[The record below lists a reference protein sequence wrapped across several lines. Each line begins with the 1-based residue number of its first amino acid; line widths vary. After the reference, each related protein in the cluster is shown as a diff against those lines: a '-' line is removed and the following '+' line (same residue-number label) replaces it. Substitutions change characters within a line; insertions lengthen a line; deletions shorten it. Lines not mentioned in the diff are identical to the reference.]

1 MQKRSTSRDAYF
13 IVRVLIGCALGSL
26 GLVLTLVAFGLYPGA
41 SVKAAQPKTR
51 QWQPH
56 WVTVHSSQNDVSA
69 PLRDMVTWALP
80 PAREE
85 ESPENPK
92 IGIVRASGSRP
103 DTVVQKSFGERLL
116 ASILPG
122 LNFDGI
128 PFPGVVCSCAPPD
141 TDGYVGQTQYVAIV
155 NEGFQ
160 VFDKTTGNSLLGPA
174 SIRSVWAGFGGICQ
188 TGGSGDP
195 IMLYDKLANR
205 WVISQFAVGGAAPD
219 HECVAVSTTNDATGT
234 WNRYDFNLIPFGNNF
249 YDYPKIGT
257 WPDGYYMT
265 FNVFNSGGTAFLGPQ
280 AFAMDRTNML
290 AGNPATIISPGL
302 VGSPAS
308 NEDPLMPS
316 DFDGKI
322 LPPSGAPN
330 VLVEF
335 PDTTGNN
342 AGHYRYWQYSVGTP
356 FGTSP
361 TFTQFTG
368 PTAAGFT
375 FLCPSTRAC
384 VPELGVTA
392 GNYVDGIGDRLMF
405 RLAYRNFGSP
415 TTPNESWVST
425 FNVSSGGVAAPRWFE
440 LKGLGGPSGTINQ
453 EGTYQ
458 PDSTWRWMGSVAMDQ
473 AGDLALGYSAS
484 SPTINPQIHYA
495 TRASTDPLG
504 TLTAEADAFNGTGS
518 QTGTGNRWGDYS
530 SMTVDPVDD
539 CTFWYTQEYY
549 STTST
554 FNWRTRIM
562 NFKFSTC
569 GNAAVSLV
577 SAASR
582 LTHASAGTFDV
593 NMPLTGTSGVE
604 DRMSSTYNAVFT
616 FSGPVTSGQATVTGG
631 TATAGA
637 PTFSGSTMTVPLTGV
652 ADQQVVTI
660 QVSNINGDGQVD
672 GSVPFGF
679 LIGDYNADRF
689 TNGGDTVAVRGL
701 SGTAVN
707 ASDFRADVNLDGFIN
722 GGDAT
727 IVRSKSGDSI
737 P

>member
-13 IVRVLIGCALGSL
+13 TLRVLIGCALATL
-26 GLVLTLVAFGLYPGA
+26 GVFLAVIAFGLYPGE
-41 SVKAAQPKTR
+41 SLKAAQPKTQPWR
-51 QWQPH
+51 PH
-56 WVTVHSSQNDVSA
+56 WITVHSSRNDVSA
-69 PLRDMVTWALP
+69 PLREMATWKLP

-85 ESPENPK
+85 ETSDNPK
-92 IGIVRASGSRP
+92 VGIVRASGSRP
-103 DTVVQKSFGERLL
+103 DTAVQKTFGQRLL

-155 NEGFQ
+155 NEGYQ
-160 VFDKTTGNSLLGPA
+160 VFDKTTGNSILGPA
-174 SIRSVWAGFGGICQ
+174 SIRSVWAGFGGVCQ
-188 TGGSGDP
+188 TGGNGDP
-195 IMLYDKLANR
+195 VMLYDKLANR
-205 WVISQFAVGGAAPD
+205 WVISQFAEATGTSVPNQ
-219 HECVAVSTTNDATGT
+219 ECVAVSTTSDATGT
-234 WNRYDFNLIPFGNNF
+234 YNRYDFDLRPFGANF
-249 YDYPKIGT
+249 YDYPKLGS
-257 WPDGYYMT
+257 WPDAYYAS
-265 FNVFNSGGTAFLGPQ
+265 FNVFNSAGTAFLGPQ

-290 AGNPATIISPGL
+290 AGNPATIVSPGIA
-302 VGSPAS
+302 VNG

-322 LPPSGAPN
+322 MPPSGAPN
-330 VLVEF
+330 VFVEF
-335 PDTTGNN
+335 PDPTGNN
-342 AGHYRYWQYSVGTP
+342 GGHYRYWQYSVGVP
-356 FGTSP
+356 FNTNP

-368 PTAAGFT
+368 PTAAAFT
-375 FLCPSTRAC
+375 FLCPTTRAC
-384 VPELGVTA
+384 VPELGVTSA
-392 GNYVDGIGDRLMF
+392 NYVDGIGDRLMF
-405 RLAYRNFGSP
+405 RLAYRNFGSQSA
-415 TTPNESWVST
+415 PNESWVSN
-425 FNVSSGGVAAPRWFE
+425 FSVNSGGVAAPRWFE
-440 LKGLGGPSGTINQ
+440 LKGLDGANGTINQ

-473 AGDLALGYSAS
+473 SGDLALGYSAS
-484 SPTINPQIHYA
+484 SSTINPQIRYA
-495 TRASTDPLG
+495 TRVPTDPLG

-518 QTGTGNRWGDYS
+518 QTGTANRWGDYS
-530 SMTVDPVDD
+530 AMTVDPVDD

-569 GNAAVSLV
+569 GSAGVTLV

-616 FSGPVTSGQATVTGG
+616 FSGPVTSGQATVISGTG
-631 TATAGA
+631 TAGA
-637 PTFSGSTMTVPLTGV
+637 PTFSGSTMTVPLSGV
-652 ADQQVVTI
+652 ADQQVITI

-679 LIGDYNADRF
+679 LVGDYNADRF
-689 TNGGDTVAVRGL
+689 TNGGDTTSVRGL
-701 SGTAVN
+701 SGATVN
-707 ASDFRADVNLDGFIN
+707 AGDFRADVNLDGFIN
-722 GGDAT
+722 SGDAT